1 MTKPIEEK
9 LLKIPVVNIFIRF
22 LKSIKVPSFEGLSLY
37 DLLEM
42 YSIGIVKGALTS
54 RASAIAFSF
63 FMAIFPFLLFIL
75 TIIPYLPVDS
85 HEFMS
90 VVTNLLPPKTS
101 DFFDSIV
108 EDIVNHQGT
117 GTGVNYVN
125 LIFAMFLMA
134 NGVNAIFAGFE
145 YSYHVKLTRNMVWQ
159 YLYSLWV
166 GVILAL
172 LLLVTIVVLM
182 YFEIYIVEYLSELA
196 EKTGGYNR
204 DQSDVLGVKIG
215 QFLFF
220 TLMIYV
226 GTSVLY
232 YFGTKEGKI
241 TKFFSP
247 GALLTTVLIILTTYV
262 FGVYVKDFARY
273 NELYGS
279 IGALLILMLYIW
291 LNCIILLLGFELNAS
306 LNRLKLRNENAKK

>member
-9 LLKIPVVNIFIRF
+9 LLKIPVVNFIVRL
-22 LKSIKVPSFEGLSLY
+22 LKSIKIPSFEGLTLY

-42 YSIGIVKGALTS
+42 YSIGILKGALTN

-75 TIIPYLPVDS
+75 NVIPYLPIDAS
-85 HEFMS
+85 DFMGTMS
-90 VVTNLLPPKTS
+90 GFLPPKTS
-101 DFFDSIV
+101 EFFDTIV
-108 EDIVNHQGT
+108 EDIITNRGE
-117 GTGVNYVN
+117 GVSYTN
-125 LIFAMFLMA
+125 LVFAIFLMA

-145 YSYHVKLTRNMVWQ
+145 FSYHVKLTRSIIWQ
-159 YLYSLWV
+159 YIYSLWV
-166 GVILAL
+166 GITLAL
-172 LLLVTIVVLM
+172 LLLLTIVVLV
-182 YFEIYIVEYLSELA
+182 YFEFYVVEYLSDLA
-196 EKTGGYNR
+196 EKTMQFDHLKG
-204 DQSDVLGVKIG
+204 DIIGVKIG
-215 QFLFF
+215 QILFF
-220 TLMIYV
+220 TLMIYI
-226 GTSVLY
+226 GTSFLY

-247 GALLTTVLIILTTYV
+247 GARLTTVLILVTTYL
-262 FGVYVKDFARY
+262 FGIYVTDFARY

-306 LNRLKLRNENAKK
+306 LNRLKLRNAKK

>member
-9 LLKIPVVNIFIRF
+9 LLKIPVVNTIIRL
-22 LKSIKVPSFEGLSLY
+22 LKSIKIPYFEGLSLY

-42 YSIGIVKGALTS
+42 YTIGIVKGALTN

-75 TIIPYLPVDS
+75 NIVPYLPINASD
-85 HEFMS
+85 FMGTMS
-90 VVTNLLPPKTS
+90 GLLPPKTS
-101 DFFDSIV
+101 DFFDTIV
-108 EDIVNHQGT
+108 EDIITNRGEGISYT
-117 GTGVNYVN
+117 N
-125 LIFAMFLMA
+125 LLFAIFLMA

-145 YSYHVKLTRNMVWQ
+145 FSYHVKLTRTVFWQ

-166 GVILAL
+166 GIVLAFL
-172 LLLVTIVVLM
+172 LLLTIIVLL
-182 YFEIYIVEYLSELA
+182 YFEIYVVEYLSDLA
-196 EKTGGYNR
+196 EKTMQYDHMKG
-204 DQSDVLGVKIG
+204 DIIGVKIG
-215 QFLFF
+215 QVLFF
-220 TLMIYV
+220 TGMIYI
-226 GTSVLY
+226 GTSFLY

-247 GALLTTVLIILTTYV
+247 GARLTTVLILLTTYL
-262 FGVYVKDFARY
+262 FGIYVTDFARY

-306 LNRLKLRNENAKK
+306 LNRLKLRNAKK